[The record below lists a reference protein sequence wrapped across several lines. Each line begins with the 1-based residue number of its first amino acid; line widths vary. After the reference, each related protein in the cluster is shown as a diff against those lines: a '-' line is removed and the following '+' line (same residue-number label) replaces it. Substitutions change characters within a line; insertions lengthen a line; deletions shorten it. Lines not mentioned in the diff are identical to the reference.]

1 MAGVLG
7 LSRSRTLRATAA
19 STRAFALGNFAN
31 RLPAKLLI
39 LLLLV
44 IEIYPLFWLVSTSLK
59 STAEFLNTPFWSLPR
74 SLDFQNYADAWT
86 LGRIGVSLQNS
97 LIVTVPSV
105 LLILLLGSAA
115 GFALEVMV
123 WKGQHA
129 VLLAILGG
137 IMVPVQMILLPLFTI
152 YFKIGLTNT
161 LWPLI
166 LTYVGHGLPLTT
178 FLMAAYFRSVPRELF
193 ESSTLDGA
201 GIFRSYF
208 SVGLPLVRN
217 GLLTVALLMFF
228 STYNDLL
235 IALTFITTKDRST
248 VQVGLL
254 NFQNEYG
261 TVLYGPL
268 FAGICMTVLGT
279 LVVYL
284 FLSRQVMQ
292 GLAGGA
298 LKG

>member
-1 MAGVLG
+1 MAGVVR
-7 LSRSRTLRATAA
+7 LSPPTTLHKTAGSSWSSA
-19 STRAFALGNFAN
+19 VQKFARGI
-31 RLPAKLLI
+31 PAKLLI

-44 IEIYPLFWLVSTSLK
+44 IDVYPVFWLVSTSLK
-59 STAEFLNTPFWSLPR
+59 STQEFLNTPFWALPR
-74 SLDFQNYADAWT
+74 SLAFQNYADAWT
-86 LGRIGVSLQNS
+86 LGRIGLSLQNS
-97 LIVTVPSV
+97 LMVTIPSV
-105 LLILLLGSAA
+105 IFILLLGAAA
-115 GFALEVMV
+115 GFTLEVMI
-123 WKGQHA
+123 WKGRNT
-129 VLLAILGG
+129 VLLVILGG

-166 LTYVGHGLPLTT
+166 FTYIGHGLPLTT

-193 ESSTLDGA
+193 ESCTLDGA
-201 GIFRSYF
+201 GILRSFF
-208 SVGLPLVRN
+208 SVGLPMVRN

-235 IALTFITTKDRST
+235 IALTFITSRDKST

-254 NFQNEYG
+254 NFQGEYG
-261 TVLYGPL
+261 SVLYGPL

-284 FLSRQVMQ
+284 FLSRQIMQ

>member
-1 MAGVLG
+1 M
-7 LSRSRTLRATAA
+7 RW
-19 STRAFALGNFAN
+19 
-31 RLPAKLLI
+31 PAKLLI
-39 LLLLV
+39 LVLLV
-44 IEIYPLFWLVSTSLK
+44 VEIYPLFWLVSTSLK
-59 STAEFLNTPFWSLPR
+59 STQEFLNTPFWSLPR

-97 LIVTVPSV
+97 LTVTIPSV
-105 LLILLLGSAA
+105 VFILLLGAAA
-115 GFALEVMV
+115 GFALEVMI
-123 WKGQHA
+123 WKGRNG

-137 IMVPVQMILLPLFTI
+137 IMVPVQMILLPLFTM

-161 LWPLI
+161 LWPLV

-178 FLMAAYFRSVPRELF
+178 FLMAAYFRAVPRELF
-193 ESSTLDGA
+193 ESATLDGA
-201 GIFRSYF
+201 GILRSFF
-208 SVGLPLVRN
+208 SIGLPLVRN

-228 STYNDLL
+228 ST
-235 IALTFITTKDRST
+235 FITSKDKST

-254 NFQNEYG
+254 NFQGEYG
-261 TVLYGPL
+261 SVLYGPL

-284 FLSRQVMQ
+284 LLSRQIMQ

>member
-1 MAGVLG
+1 MAGAAQLSKQSALG
-7 LSRSRTLRATAA
+7 LATGSSRSIAIR
-19 STRAFALGNFAN
+19 NI
-31 RLPAKLLI
+31 AKGIPVKLVI
-39 LLLLV
+39 ALLLV
-44 IEIYPLFWLVSTSLK
+44 IEIYPLFWLLSTSLK
-59 STAEFLNTPFWSLPR
+59 STQEFLNTPFWSLPQ

-97 LIVTVPSV
+97 LTVTIPSV
-105 LLILLLGSAA
+105 FFILLFGAAA
-115 GFALEVMV
+115 GFALEVMI
-123 WKGQHA
+123 WKGRNT
-129 VLLAILGG
+129 VLLIILCG
-137 IMVPVQMILLPLFTI
+137 IMVPSQMILLPLFTL

-166 LTYVGHGLPLTT
+166 LTYIGHGLPLTT

-193 ESSTLDGA
+193 ESATLDGA
-201 GIFRSYF
+201 GMVRSFF
-208 SVGLPLVRN
+208 SIGLPLVRN
-217 GLLTVALLMFF
+217 GLLTLALLMFF

-235 IALTFITTKDRST
+235 IALTFITSKDKST

-254 NFQNEYG
+254 NFQGEYG
-261 TVLYGPL
+261 SVLYGPL
-268 FAGICMTVLGT
+268 FAGICITVLGT

-284 FLSRQVMQ
+284 FLSRQIMQ

>member
-1 MAGVLG
+1 MAGVVQVSQPTTVRRTAG
-7 LSRSRTLRATAA
+7 TSRSLAVRK
-19 STRAFALGNFAN
+19 FARG
-31 RLPAKLLI
+31 LPTKLLI

-44 IEIYPLFWLVSTSLK
+44 IEVYPLFWLVSTSLK
-59 STAEFLNTPFWSLPR
+59 STQEFLNTPFWSLPQ
-74 SLDFQNYADAWT
+74 SLEFQNYADAWT

-97 LIVTVPSV
+97 LMVTVPSV
-105 LLILLLGSAA
+105 FFILILGAMA
-115 GFALEVMV
+115 GFALEVMI
-123 WKGQHA
+123 WKGRNG
-129 VLLAILGG
+129 VLLAILCG

-152 YFKIGLTNT
+152 YFKVGLTNT
-161 LWPLI
+161 LWPLL
-166 LTYVGHGLPLTT
+166 LTYIGHGLPLTT
-178 FLMAAYFRSVPRELF
+178 FLMAAYFRAVPRELF

-201 GIFRSYF
+201 GILRSFF
-208 SVGLPLVRN
+208 SIGLPMVRN

-235 IALTFITTKDRST
+235 IALTFITSRDKST

-254 NFQNEYG
+254 NFQGEYG
-261 TVLYGPL
+261 SVLYGPL

-284 FLSRQVMQ
+284 FLSRQIMQ

>member
-1 MAGVLG
+1 LAVRKFARG
-7 LSRSRTLRATAA
+7 LPT
-19 STRAFALGNFAN
+19 
-31 RLPAKLLI
+31 KLLI

-44 IEIYPLFWLVSTSLK
+44 IEVYPLFWLVSTSLK
-59 STAEFLNTPFWSLPR
+59 STQEFLNTPFWSLPQ
-74 SLDFQNYADAWT
+74 SLEFQNYADAWT

-97 LIVTVPSV
+97 LMVTVPSV
-105 LLILLLGSAA
+105 FFILILGAMA
-115 GFALEVMV
+115 GFALEVMI
-123 WKGQHA
+123 WKGRNG
-129 VLLAILGG
+129 VLLAILCG

-152 YFKIGLTNT
+152 YFKVGLTNT
-161 LWPLI
+161 LWPLL
-166 LTYVGHGLPLTT
+166 LTYIGHGLPLTT
-178 FLMAAYFRSVPRELF
+178 FLMAAYFRAVPRELF

-201 GIFRSYF
+201 GILRSFF
-208 SVGLPLVRN
+208 SIGLPMVRN

-235 IALTFITTKDRST
+235 IALTFITSRDKST

-254 NFQNEYG
+254 NFQGEYG
-261 TVLYGPL
+261 SVLYGPL

-284 FLSRQVMQ
+284 FLSRQIMQ
-292 GLAGGA
+292 GLSGGA

>member
-1 MAGVLG
+1 VAGVAQLSPPTA
-7 LSRSRTLRATAA
+7 LRRTADSSRSIALR
-19 STRAFALGNFAN
+19 RFA
-31 RLPAKLLI
+31 RSVPVKVMI
-39 LLLLV
+39 VVLLV
-44 IEIYPLFWLVSTSLK
+44 IEVYPLFWLLSTSLK
-59 STAEFLNTPFWSLPR
+59 STQEFLNTPFWSLPR

-86 LGRIGVSLQNS
+86 LGRIGTSLQNS
-97 LIVTVPSV
+97 LMVTIPSV
-105 LLILLLGSAA
+105 VLILLLGSAA
-115 GFALEVMV
+115 GFALEVMI
-123 WKGQHA
+123 WKGRNG
-129 VLLAILGG
+129 VLLVILGG

-152 YFKIGLTNT
+152 YFRVGLTNT
-161 LWPLI
+161 LWPLV

-178 FLMAAYFRSVPRELF
+178 FLMAAYFRAVPRELF
-193 ESSTLDGA
+193 ESATLDGA
-201 GIFRSYF
+201 GILRSFF
-208 SVGLPLVRN
+208 SLGLPMVRN

-235 IALTFITTKDRST
+235 IALTFITSKDKST

-254 NFQNEYG
+254 NFQGEYG
-261 TVLYGPL
+261 SVLYGPL

-284 FLSRQVMQ
+284 LLSRQIMQ

>member
-268 FAGICMTVLGT
+268 FAAICMTVLGT

>member
-1 MAGVLG
+1 MAGVVQVSQPTTVRRTAG
-7 LSRSRTLRATAA
+7 TSRSLAVRK
-19 STRAFALGNFAN
+19 FARG
-31 RLPAKLLI
+31 LPTKLLI

-44 IEIYPLFWLVSTSLK
+44 IEVYPLFWLVSTSLK
-59 STAEFLNTPFWSLPR
+59 STQEFLNTPFWSLPQ
-74 SLDFQNYADAWT
+74 SLEFQNYADAWT

-97 LIVTVPSV
+97 LMVTVPSV
-105 LLILLLGSAA
+105 FFILILGAMA
-115 GFALEVMV
+115 GFALEVMI
-123 WKGQHA
+123 WKGRNG
-129 VLLAILGG
+129 VLLAILCG

-152 YFKIGLTNT
+152 YFKVGLTNT
-161 LWPLI
+161 LWPLL
-166 LTYVGHGLPLTT
+166 LTYIGHGLPLTT
-178 FLMAAYFRSVPRELF
+178 FLMAAYFRAVPRELF

-201 GIFRSYF
+201 GILRSFF
-208 SVGLPLVRN
+208 SIGLPMVRN

-235 IALTFITTKDRST
+235 IALTFITSRDKST

-254 NFQNEYG
+254 NFQGEYG
-261 TVLYGPL
+261 SVLYGPL

-284 FLSRQVMQ
+284 FLSRQIMQ
-292 GLAGGA
+292 GLSGGA

>member
-1 MAGVLG
+1 MAGVVQVSQPTTVRRTAG
-7 LSRSRTLRATAA
+7 TSRSLAVRK
-19 STRAFALGNFAN
+19 FARG
-31 RLPAKLLI
+31 LPTKLLI

-44 IEIYPLFWLVSTSLK
+44 IEVYPLFWLVSTSLK
-59 STAEFLNTPFWSLPR
+59 STQEFLNTPFWSLPQ
-74 SLDFQNYADAWT
+74 SLEFQNYADAWT

-97 LIVTVPSV
+97 LMVTVPSV
-105 LLILLLGSAA
+105 FFILILGAMA
-115 GFALEVMV
+115 GFALEVMI
-123 WKGQHA
+123 WKGRNG
-129 VLLAILGG
+129 VLLAILCG
-137 IMVPVQMILLPLFTI
+137 IMVPVQMILLPLFTV
-152 YFKIGLTNT
+152 YFKVGLTNT
-161 LWPLI
+161 LWPLL
-166 LTYVGHGLPLTT
+166 LTYIGHGLPLTT
-178 FLMAAYFRSVPRELF
+178 FLMAAYFRAVPRELF

-201 GIFRSYF
+201 GILRSFF
-208 SVGLPLVRN
+208 SIGLPMVRN

-235 IALTFITTKDRST
+235 IALTFITSRDKST

-254 NFQNEYG
+254 NFQGEYG
-261 TVLYGPL
+261 SVLYGPL

-284 FLSRQVMQ
+284 FLSRQIMQ